1 MKKKPGFRLNN
12 VCGVNVLVAEGKE
25 NIDFSNIVSMNDTAK
40 FLWESIG
47 ENDNFTA
54 EELARRLVDN
64 FEIDADTPLPYSQAL
79 ADVEDTVRAWRE
91 AGIIEA

>member
-12 VCGVNVLVAEGKE
+12 VCGVNVLIAEGKE

-47 ENDNFTA
+47 EEEFTA
-54 EELARRLVDN
+54 EELAKRLVDN
-64 FEIDADTPLPYSQAL
+64 YEIDANTPLPYSQAL
-79 ADVEDTVRAWRE
+79 ADVESTVKAWKE
-91 AGIIEA
+91 ARIIED